1 MFPLYILKIHF
12 QGRFFMTAINL
23 IELMECPDWYGILLL
38 VLLCLVA
45 VFSIVCCSVT
55 QKGRPFNFL
64 LLFIIVFGLAFIVLT
79 SDAAMNRFKVPSGK
93 FHVEAIFTDD
103 MPFNAVMKEY
113 NIVEQR
119 GNVFV
124 LEPKERIVN

>member
-1 MFPLYILKIHF
+1 
-12 QGRFFMTAINL
+12 MTTINL

-45 VFSIVCCSVT
+45 VFSIVWSVT
-55 QKGRPFNFL
+55 QKGRPLNLF
-64 LLFIIVFGLAFIVLT
+64 LLFIIVFGLALIVLT

-93 FHVEAIFTDD
+93 FHVEATFTDD

-119 GNVFV
+119 GNIFV